1 MECGCNVNH
10 VLATRLPTDTRNTFD
25 PELAV
30 DLSPQ
35 DYRSNRDPVLEA
47 ILNYVPRPAL
57 EDELFHLIQTE
68 GIQAA
73 VTRYRN
79 YVSDP
84 LHAYHRTLG
93 PMNRLGY
100 RLLGQDLLD
109 AAVAIFALNA
119 DAYPDSWVV
128 FDSLAESL
136 MKNGDAESAIAN
148 YQRSLSLNPANGF
161 AREMIAEMLGQ

>member
-1 MECGCNVNH
+1 
-10 VLATRLPTDTRNTFD
+10 
-25 PELAV
+25 
-30 DLSPQ
+30 
-35 DYRSNRDPVLEA
+35 
-47 ILNYVPRPAL
+47 
-57 EDELFHLIQTE
+57 
-68 GIQAA
+68 
-73 VTRYRN
+73 
-79 YVSDP
+79 
-84 LHAYHRTLG
+84 
-93 PMNRLGY
+93 MNRLGY